1 MFFIH
6 VLLYGIVGISSKLS
20 TTIVSISVMA
30 CMVTVYKFTHVILVE
45 VPEELFGLVE
55 VPYVAPVV
63 NLV

>member
-20 TTIVSISVMA
+20 TTIVSIYVMA